1 RRDQTSSGHRWLA
14 ANESQRCALTTPFN
28 HRHRRGSFRWWGQSR
43 AFRRGHDRHRK
54 RGGRDHRAV
63 AHATRRLSVPSKAGR
78 GHVCAMPADYG
89 SIVGS
94 GLADV
99 KFLRHKSKSSVAATT
114 LASEDGS
121 IRRGYWATSRVCRTD
136 AEKTCELATK
146 LGMVE
151 YIAMADT
158 NLAWVTWRQENYAEA
173 EKLATDALELWHGMD
188 DPYGS

>member
-1 RRDQTSSGHRWLA
+1 
-14 ANESQRCALTTPFN
+14 
-28 HRHRRGSFRWWGQSR
+28 
-43 AFRRGHDRHRK
+43 
-54 RGGRDHRAV
+54 
-63 AHATRRLSVPSKAGR
+63 
-78 GHVCAMPADYG
+78 MPADYG

-188 DPYGS
+188 DPYGSIGWRFGR